1 MITVLV
7 ALFGAGLSSFLAPC
21 VLPLVPGF
29 LGALA
34 GPATVV
40 AGDPAAPVPAVAGP
54 PDGPTATP
62 GAVPP
67 TRGALSP
74 TAAAALF
81 VAGFT
86 AVFVAVGTAA
96 GAVGRLVGASAT
108 QRVGGVV
115 VLAFGLVLVGL
126 PGPLVRSWRPSLP
139 LPRAGVARPMVLG
152 VVFGTAWTPCVGPL
166 VGAALV
172 VAGGTG
178 SPWRG
183 AAALAAY
190 GAGLG
195 APFVAVAAGLS
206 WSPRLHRAM
215 RGAGPV
221 AARIAGAALVL
232 AGLAL
237 ALGRYDDVIAALR
250 P

>member
-34 GPATVV
+34 GPAP
-40 AGDPAAPVPAVAGP
+40 AGASASAGPAATMAGAS
-54 PDGPTATP
+54 DGPTSMPVAATT
-62 GAVPP
+62 A
-67 TRGALSP
+67 RRALSP
-74 TAAAALF
+74 PAAAALF
-81 VAGFT
+81 VLGFT

-108 QRVGGVV
+108 QRVGGVI

-126 PGPLVRSWRPSLP
+126 PGPLLRSWRPRLP
-139 LPRAGVARPMVLG
+139 LPTAGLARPVLLG

-183 AAALAAY
+183 AAALGAY

-215 RGAGPV
+215 RRTGPV

>member
-1 MITVLV
+1 MITTLL
-7 ALFGAGLSSFLAPC
+7 ALFGAGLTSFLAPC

-34 GPATVV
+34 GDGGASALAPAT
-40 AGDPAAPVPAVAGP
+40 AGGRRVLPAPAAAG
-54 PDGPTATP
+54 
-62 GAVPP
+62 
-67 TRGALSP
+67 
-74 TAAAALF
+74 LF

-96 GAVGRLVGASAT
+96 GAVGAAVGGGPV
-108 QRVGGVV
+108 QRAGGVV
-115 VLAFGLVLVGL
+115 VVLFGLVLLGL
-126 PGPLVRSWRPSLP
+126 PGPLVRSWRPRIRLP
-139 LPRAGVARPMVLG
+139 AVGPLRPLVLG

-178 SPWRG
+178 SAWRG

-195 APFVAVAAGLS
+195 APFVALAAGLS
-206 WSPRLHRAM
+206 WSPQLHRVL
-215 RGAGPV
+215 RRTGPV
-221 AARIAGAALVL
+221 LARVAGAALVA
-232 AGLAL
+232 AGVAL
-237 ALGRYDDVIAALR
+237 ALGRYDDLVSALR